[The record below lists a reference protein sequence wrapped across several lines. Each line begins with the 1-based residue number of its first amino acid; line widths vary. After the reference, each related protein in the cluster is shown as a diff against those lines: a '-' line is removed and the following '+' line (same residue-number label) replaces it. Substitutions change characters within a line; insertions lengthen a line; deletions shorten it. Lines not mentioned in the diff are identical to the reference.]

1 MGALDRLELSGPY
14 VRETVAV
21 VAIDGER
28 GYAAQAY
35 PVRDPDRWAE
45 MVRVGRADALGAHPR
60 DLAAAATLKPCCE
73 ALPGHPPPHDVV
85 DPLSDTLPRRRA

>member
-73 ALPGHPPPHDVV
+73 ALGHPPPHDVV